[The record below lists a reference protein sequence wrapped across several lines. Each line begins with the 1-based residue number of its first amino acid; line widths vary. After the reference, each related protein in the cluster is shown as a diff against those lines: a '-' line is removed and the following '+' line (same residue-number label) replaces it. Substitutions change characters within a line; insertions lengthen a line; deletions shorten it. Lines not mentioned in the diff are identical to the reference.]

1 MRFRPAPGTL
11 PPVPSDQQRPAM
23 SRRQLAERLGVSRDT
38 IRRREE
44 FLGLDRARV
53 QVSATTIRYSERR
66 LRTLDWYQRL
76 ED

>member
-1 MRFRPAPGTL
+1 
-11 PPVPSDQQRPAM
+11 VPSEPKPAL

-38 IRRREE
+38 VRRAES

-53 QVSATTIRYSERR
+53 QVSATTVRYAERR
-66 LRTLDWYQRL
+66 LRALAWYQRL